1 MGDAIGS
8 EAMGRILDVTDELR
22 SCVRDEFAPFE
33 GVYRIND
40 FGEYVS
46 EEDWMNVLAG
56 YPAWWPHA
64 WMLADNGQHT
74 SDEVSRMSV
83 EEIEAAY
90 SDPEF
95 ELEYAF
101 YTEVGGDGMM

>member
-1 MGDAIGS
+1 MQQ
-8 EAMGRILDVTDELR
+8 ILAVTDELR
-22 SCVRDEFAPFE
+22 SCVRDQFAPFE

-46 EEDWMNVLAG
+46 EEDWLNVLAG